1 MMAVHPY
8 QADPKFK
15 QIRMSCRACV
25 QLLLDVDEIDASI
38 NNQILKTP
46 HDLLFHLA
54 ALGNGRNPE
63 IGTLKKEK
71 GDIFSEICTESFKAK
86 FLWCVNEFLSEM
98 IKKSLKDTH
107 LGTTTPTELQ
117 NEVATCWKVYYEKD
131 NQVMINQLVNE
142 FYTCFLFKIDALP
155 QEVGFLLDTATA
167 FFNNLSPDV
176 R

>member
-1 MMAVHPY
+1 
-8 QADPKFK
+8 
-15 QIRMSCRACV
+15 
-25 QLLLDVDEIDASI
+25 
-38 NNQILKTP
+38 
-46 HDLLFHLA
+46 
-54 ALGNGRNPE
+54 
-63 IGTLKKEK
+63 
-71 GDIFSEICTESFKAK
+71 
-86 FLWCVNEFLSEM
+86 M

-167 FFNNLSPDV
+167 FFNKLSPDV